1 MTKDVLNRIETSMKK
16 GVEAMVR
23 DFTGVRTGRASAAL
37 LQGITV
43 ECYGTSTPLQQVASV
58 AIPETRLMTIQ
69 PWDQSLLSAIE
80 KAILKSDLGITP
92 SSDGRVVRIAIPPLT
107 EERRKELVRIV
118 RRMAE
123 EGRVAIRNVRRDGNE
138 KLKALEKQ
146 KQISEDD
153 LKKGTESVQKL
164 TDKYIK
170 EIEAALTNKEKEIL
184 EF

>member
-16 GVEAMVR
+16 GVEATVR

-123 EGRVAIRNVRRDGNE
+123 EGRVVIRNVRRDGNE

-153 LKKGTESVQKL
+153 VKKGTESVQKL

>member
-1 MTKDVLNRIETSMKK
+1 MAKDVLNRAESAMKK
-16 GVEAMVR
+16 GVEATVR
-23 DFTGVRTGRASAAL
+23 EFAGVRTGRASAAL

-58 AIPETRLMTIQ
+58 AVPETRLITIQ
-69 PWDQSLLSAIE
+69 PWDQSIVPAIE

-92 SSDGRVVRIAIPPLT
+92 SSDGRTIRIGIPPLN
-107 EERRKELVRIV
+107 EERRKELVRVV

-123 EGRVAIRNVRRDGNE
+123 EGRITIRNVRRDANE

-146 KQISEDD
+146 KQISEDE
-153 LKKGTESVQKL
+153 LKKSAESVQKL

-170 EIEAALTNKEKEIL
+170 EIDAALANKEKEIL

>member
-16 GVEAMVR
+16 GVEATVR

-153 LKKGTESVQKL
+153 VKKGTESVQKL

>member
-16 GVEAMVR
+16 GIEATVR

>member
-1 MTKDVLNRIETSMKK
+1 MAKDLLNQAETSMKK
-16 GVEAMVR
+16 GVESAVWE
-23 DFTGVRTGRASAAL
+23 FASVRTGRASTAL

-43 ECYGTSTPLQQVASV
+43 ECYGSSSPLQQVATV
-58 AIPETRLMTIQ
+58 AIPETRLITIQ
-69 PWDQSLLSAIE
+69 PWDQSLVPAIE

-92 SSDGRVVRIAIPPLT
+92 SNDGRAIRIGIPPLT

-118 RRMAE
+118 RRMSE
-123 EGRVAIRNVRRDGNE
+123 EGRITIRNVRRDANE

-153 LKKGTESVQKL
+153 LKKSTESVQEL

-170 EIEAALTNKEKEIL
+170 EIDRALANKEKEIL

>member
-16 GVEAMVR
+16 GVEATVR

>member
-16 GVEAMVR
+16 GIEATVR

-123 EGRVAIRNVRRDGNE
+123 EGRVVIRNVRRDGNE

>member
-16 GVEAMVR
+16 GVEATVR

-123 EGRVAIRNVRRDGNE
+123 EGRVVIRNVRRDGNE

>member
-153 LKKGTESVQKL
+153 VKKGTESVQKL

>member
-1 MTKDVLNRIETSMKK
+1 MAKDVLNRAESAMKK
-16 GVEAMVR
+16 GVEATVR
-23 DFTGVRTGRASAAL
+23 EFAGVRTGRASAAL
-37 LQGITV
+37 LQGIMV

-58 AIPETRLMTIQ
+58 AVPETRLITIQ
-69 PWDQSLLSAIE
+69 PWDQSIVPAIE

-92 SSDGRVVRIAIPPLT
+92 SSDGRTIRIGIPPLN
-107 EERRKELVRIV
+107 EERRKELVRVV

-123 EGRVAIRNVRRDGNE
+123 EGRITIRNVRRDANE

-146 KQISEDD
+146 KQISEDE
-153 LKKGTESVQKL
+153 LKKSAESVQKL

-170 EIEAALTNKEKEIL
+170 EIDAALANKEKEIL

>member
-1 MTKDVLNRIETSMKK
+1 MAKDVMDRAESAMKK
-16 GVEAMVR
+16 GVEATVR
-23 DFTGVRTGRASAAL
+23 EFAGVRTGRASAAL

-58 AIPETRLMTIQ
+58 AVPETRLITIQ
-69 PWDQSLLSAIE
+69 PWDQSIVPAIE

-92 SSDGRVVRIAIPPLT
+92 SSDGRTIRIGIPPLT
-107 EERRKELVRIV
+107 EERRKELVRVV

-123 EGRVAIRNVRRDGNE
+123 EGRITIRNVRRDANE
-138 KLKALEKQ
+138 RLKALEKQ
-146 KQISEDD
+146 KQISEDE
-153 LKKGTESVQKL
+153 LKKSAESVQKL

-170 EIEAALTNKEKEIL
+170 EIDAALTTKEKEIL